1 MELSSVP
8 LSLVHFRRIKRMHT
22 KLEKFTPGQLEGFK
36 NQDEANDYKGEAE
49 DEGEGEAF
57 MKEKHKKDNY
67 KENENHKEKENHK
80 ENENHKERREGERE
94 ER

>member
-67 KENENHKEKENHK
+67 KEKENY
-80 ENENHKERREGERE
+80 KERREGERE
-94 ER
+94 DR